1 MPINAGEKFP
11 IGTFRIKDSE
21 GVKEI
26 STEQYFKSQKVVLFA
41 LPGAFTPT
49 CSAKHLP
56 GFINNYEKIISKGVS
71 RVACMAVND
80 PHVMKAW
87 GEASAVDGKIEMLSD
102 SDCSISTSLGLDM
115 NFGKILGHRSKRF
128 AMIVD
133 NNIIIKLFIEE
144 VGAFEVSTAENIIN
158 NL

>member
-1 MPINAGEKFP
+1 MLINAGDKFP
-11 IGTFRIKDSE
+11 LGIFRIKDSE

-56 GFINNYEKIISKGVS
+56 GFINNHEKIISKGVS
-71 RVACMAVND
+71 KVACMAVND
-80 PHVMKAW
+80 PHVMNAW
-87 GEASAVDGKIEMLSD
+87 GEVSGVDGKIDMLSD

-133 NNIIIKLFIEE
+133 NNIIIKLFVEE
-144 VGAFEVSTAENIIN
+144 VGAFEVSTAENIID

>member
-21 GVKEI
+21 GVKEL
-26 STEQYFKSQKVVLFA
+26 STELYFKSQKVVLFA

-56 GFINNYEKIISKGVS
+56 GFINNHEKIISKGVS
-71 RVACMAVND
+71 KVACMAVND

-87 GEASAVDGKIEMLSD
+87 GEVSAVDGKIDMLSD

-133 NNIIIKLFIEE
+133 NHIIIKLFIEE
-144 VGAFEVSTAENIIN
+144 VGAFEVSTAKNIIN

>member
-1 MPINAGEKFP
+1 MLINAGDKFP
-11 IGTFRIKDSE
+11 LGIFRIKDSE

-56 GFINNYEKIISKGVS
+56 GFINLHGKIISKGVS
-71 RVACMAVND
+71 KVACMAVND
-80 PHVMKAW
+80 PHVMNAW
-87 GEASAVDGKIEMLSD
+87 GEVSGVDGKIDMLSD
-102 SDCSISTSLGLDM
+102 SDCSISISLGLDM
-115 NFGKILGHRSKRF
+115 NFGKVLGHRSKRI

-133 NNIIIKLFIEE
+133 NNIIIKLFVEE
-144 VGAFEVSTAENIIN
+144 VGAFEVSTVENIIN
-158 NL
+158 HL

>member
-1 MPINAGEKFP
+1 MLINAGEKFP
-11 IGTFRIKDSE
+11 LGIFRIKDSE

-56 GFINNYEKIISKGVS
+56 GFINHHGKIISKGVS
-71 RVACMAVND
+71 KVACMAVND
-80 PHVMKAW
+80 PHVMNAW
-87 GEASAVDGKIEMLSD
+87 GEVSGADGKIDMLSD
-102 SDCSISTSLGLDM
+102 SDCSISVSLGGDR
-115 NFGKILGHRSKRF
+115 NFGEVLGHRSKRF

-133 NNIIIKLFIEE
+133 DSIIIKSFIEE
-144 VGAFEVSTAENIIN
+144 VGSFEVSSAEIIIN
-158 NL
+158 TL